1 MTKHP
6 AWLLDSQSNVF
17 SQAGEDGVIEK
28 VLELIPDRDQWCVE
42 FGAWDGTLYSNTRN
56 LFANK
61 NYSAILIESDAEK
74 FKDLQRNCAQ
84 YPAVISV
91 NEFVGF
97 GDRDSLDTILEVT
110 PIPHQ
115 FDFLSIDIDGNDYH
129 VWKAFKKY
137 QPKVVCIEFNPTV
150 PTEVSFVQAAD
161 ATVNQGCSLL
171 ALTELGREKGYELVS
186 VLPYNAIFVSSEY
199 FPVFEINDNSPTLL
213 RKHTQAITYM
223 FSGYDGRLILRGYR
237 RNDWHGIEI
246 REDAIQILPKFLR
259 KYPLNYN
266 GFEKFLFNLFYKKR
280 KMHL

>member
-6 AWLLDSQSNVF
+6 AWLLDSQANVF

-28 VLELIPDRDQWCVE
+28 TLEFISDRDQWCVE

-56 LFANK
+56 LFVNK
-61 NYSAILIESDAEK
+61 NYSAILIESDPEK

-84 YPAVISV
+84 YPAVRAV
-91 NEFVGF
+91 NKFVGF
-97 GDRDSLDTILEVT
+97 GDYDSLDTILAPT
-110 PIPHQ
+110 PIPQQ

-129 VWKAFKKY
+129 VWKAFEKY
-137 QPKVVCIEFNPTV
+137 QPKVICIEFNPTI

-161 ATVNQGCSLL
+161 ARVNQGCSLF

-186 VLPYNAIFVSSEY
+186 VLPYNAIFVSREY
-199 FPVFEINDNSPTLL
+199 FPAFEISDNSPATL
-213 RKHTQAITYM
+213 RTHTQAITYM
-223 FSGYDGRLILRGYR
+223 FSGYDGRLILRGHR

-246 REDAIQILPKFLR
+246 REDAIQILPRFLR

-266 GFEKFLFNLFYKKR
+266 RFEKFFFNLFYKKR
-280 KMHL
+280 KTD